1 MSININQELSQNFI
15 DFSYEANS
23 NRAFADARDGLKPG
37 QRACL
42 WEMYVKGYSS
52 NKPHVKSA
60 KISGGTVASWWPHG
74 DVAVYD
80 TFARMSQP
88 WINNI
93 PEVDWHGAN
102 GSIQISGDPAAS
114 RYTEARLAK
123 STEDGL
129 FQGIKK
135 NNVPMKFNF
144 SEDEEWPEVLPALY
158 PRLMVNG
165 CQGIGSTVANVW
177 LPHSLNEIADS
188 IFAYL
193 STGEIDYDKLA
204 PSFPSGGIIINKKD
218 LPTIYKTGKGKCVLR
233 GKIEIKNDYIYITE
247 LPYQVYVEPF
257 IDSVKQ
263 LITKE
268 EITGITNIL
277 NKSNKKQMLIEI
289 ECDKAP
295 LNVLNQLYSK
305 TDLQKSFSANQYALV
320 SKTPKL
326 LTYKD
331 YLDIYLN
338 HNYECIKR
346 EYAYDLDKSTKRL
359 EIIKGL
365 IKALEDIDNIIQ
377 LIKKSESSSKAKEQL
392 IAVYAFTEN
401 QAKAIIDMKLGR
413 LAHLEKVEL
422 NTEREELIST
432 IADCKDIISNSERQK
447 KIYLERFTAFVK
459 KYSNP
464 RKTELTQIDPLSK
477 EDKEIEFVEPEKCV
491 VVLTES
497 GCVKRIPATSFRQQ
511 KRNGKGV
518 KTQDDIT
525 SMVLRTNTVDSL
537 MVFTNLGK
545 MYRLLVNDIPVGTN
559 VSKGQAVSSLVEME
573 PGEKPVLIYSI
584 YRDTNAKYVFFV
596 TKNGTVKK
604 TALSEYTDTKKKGGI
619 IAVKLREGDSLAA
632 VSLINEEPI
641 ILVSKNGMAIKFKS
655 TDIGTTS
662 RATIGI
668 KGINIKD
675 DDEIVAGIPIRDE
688 TDELAV
694 FSTMGLGK
702 KITLEELP
710 LQMRGGKG
718 LMVYK
723 STTEVVSAVLV
734 SEEDNIL
741 LCGDKSSICISA
753 SEIPSMGRTATGNQL
768 IKANHLISVSK
779 V

>member
-42 WEMYVKGYSS
+42 WEMYIKGYSS

-295 LNVLNQLYSK
+295 LDVLNQLYSK

-346 EYAYDLDKSTKRL
+346 ECTYDLDKSTKRL

-464 RKTELTQIDPLSK
+464 RKTKLTQIDPPSK
-477 EDKEIEFVEPEKCV
+477 EKKEAVFIEPEKCV
-491 VVLTES
+491 VVLTA
-497 GCVKRIPATSFRQQ
+497 GGNIKRIPSASFRTQN
-511 KRNGKGV
+511 RNTKGV

-525 SMVLRTNTVDSL
+525 SMVLRTNTVDNL

-545 MYRLLVNDIPVGTN
+545 MYRLSVNDVPVGTN
-559 VSKGQAVSSLVEME
+559 VSKGQSVSSLVEME
-573 PGEKPVLIYSI
+573 LGEKPVLIYSI
-584 YRDTNAKYVFFV
+584 YHNSKFKYLFFV
-596 TKNGTVKK
+596 TKRGTVKK
-604 TALSEYTDTKKKGGI
+604 TLLSEYIDTKKKGGI

-632 VSLINEEPI
+632 VSLINEENV
-641 ILVSKNGMAIKFKS
+641 ILVSRNGMGIRFKS
-655 TDIGTTS
+655 TDVPATS

-675 DDEIVAGIPIRDE
+675 EDEVMAGIPVRDE

-694 FSTMGLGK
+694 FVASGQGK
-702 KITLEELP
+702 KFKLAELQI
-710 LQMRGGKG
+710 QMRGGKG
-718 LMVYK
+718 LSVGK
-723 STTEVVSAVLV
+723 EEIVSAVLV
-734 SEEDNIL
+734 SPEDNIL
-741 LCGDKSSICISA
+741 LCGEKNSVCISA
-753 SEIPSMGRTATGNQL
+753 SEIPNLSRTAIGNQL
-768 IKANHLISVSK
+768 IKANQLISVSK
-779 V
+779 I